1 VRIKLFGRY
10 WNLVRQKLPRTKD
23 GFCDPPGNPGKQ
35 IRVGRTLRGQRE
47 LEVYIH
53 EMLHACDFH
62 KDEPWVE
69 TTANDITQVL
79 WRLGYRK
86 GPDGESPEEVE
97 EAPAS

>member
-1 VRIKLFGRY
+1 MRIKLFGKY
-10 WNLVRQKLPRTKD
+10 WNLVRERVSRTKN
-23 GFCDPPGNPGKQ
+23 GNCDPPSVSGKK
-35 IRVGRTLRGQRE
+35 IRVDPKLRGQLE
-47 LEVYIH
+47 LEIYIH

-86 GPDGESPEEVE
+86 GPDGETPEETVGD
-97 EAPAS
+97 PAA

>member
-1 VRIKLFGRY
+1 MRIKLFGKY
-10 WNLVRQKLPRTKD
+10 WDLVRQKLPRTTE
-23 GFCDPPGNPGKQ
+23 GSCDPPTIQGKQ
-35 IRVGRTLRGQRE
+35 IRIGRTLRGQRE

-62 KDEPWVE
+62 KDEPWVT

-86 GPDGESPEEVE
+86 GPDGETPEET
-97 EAPAS
+97 AGDPAS